1 MEIQRSTQDGCAILA
16 LTGSI
21 DLASVSMVQRALLKE
36 FSQQPY
42 ALICDLSGVDRL
54 DRVCATVFATVANH
68 PASRW
73 PATGFALCA
82 ARAPVAEI
90 LDRLQLPDFVPIHAD
105 LDQALAAV
113 FARPPY
119 LREELVLAPT
129 LSAPAAARAFV
140 RDTCV
145 DWQLAQP
152 EEPWL
157 DRAMLLAN
165 ELVINAVLHAGTEL
179 WLRVELRG
187 DRLHIAV
194 HDESPRLLRVVG
206 PDPRGNRGGGLWMV
220 ERLARTWGVQSHP
233 DGGKVVWCALDLW
246 STTPGIPDPSAVAD

>member
-1 MEIQRSTQDGCAILA
+1 MEIQRSTQDGCVILA
-16 LTGSI
+16 LTGTI
-21 DLASVSMVQRALLKE
+21 DLFSVSMVQRALLKE

-42 ALICDLSGVDRL
+42 ALICDLSGVDHL

-82 ARAPVAEI
+82 ARAPVAEL

-119 LREELVLAPT
+119 LREDLVLAPT

-140 RDTCV
+140 LDTCV

-157 DRAMLLAN
+157 DQAMLLAN
-165 ELVINAVLHAGTEL
+165 ELVTNAVLHAGTDL
-179 WLRVELRG
+179 RLRVELRG
-187 DRLHIAV
+187 ELLHIAV
-194 HDESPRLLRVVG
+194 RDGSPRLLRVVAAG
-206 PDPRGNRGGGLWMV
+206 PGNKGRGLWLV
-220 ERLARTWGVQSHP
+220 EQLARAWGVQSHP
-233 DGGKVVWCALDLW
+233 DGGKVVWCTLNLS
-246 STTPGIPDPSAVAD
+246 STTPGSPDPSSVPG

>member
-1 MEIQRSTQDGCAILA
+1 MEIQRSTKDGCVILA

-21 DLASVSMVQRALLKE
+21 DLLSVPVVQRALLKE

-42 ALICDLSGVDRL
+42 ALICDLSGVDHL

-129 LSAPAAARAFV
+129 PSAPAAARGFV

-157 DRAMLLAN
+157 NLAMVLAN
-165 ELVINAVLHAGTEL
+165 ELVTNAVRHAGTEL

-187 DRLHIAV
+187 NRLHLAV
-194 HDESPRLLRVVG
+194 HDDSPRLLRVVG
-206 PDPRGNRGGGLWMV
+206 PDPRGNQGGGLWMV
-220 ERLARTWGVQSHP
+220 EQLARAWGVQSHP
-233 DGGKVVWCALDLW
+233 GGGKVVWCTLDLE
-246 STTPGIPDPSAVAD
+246 STTPGAPDPSSVAG